1 VTGDIPQP
9 HLDTLSLTDTGTY
22 VYETVATLEYTG
34 QPVTR
39 EQIGRAAKLDDD
51 TLDAML
57 EDLTGRG
64 LLRQIGPADE
74 PAYEPADRG
83 WSMAPER
90 GQGM

>member
-1 VTGDIPQP
+1 
-9 HLDTLSLTDTGTY
+9 
-22 VYETVATLEYTG
+22 
-34 QPVTR
+34 
-39 EQIGRAAKLDDD
+39 
-51 TLDAML
+51 ML

>member
-1 VTGDIPQP
+1 VTPDGPQP

-39 EQIGRAAKLDDD
+39 RQIAQAAKLDDG

-57 EDLTGRG
+57 ADLTGRG
-64 LLRQIGPADE
+64 LLREVSSGGE
-74 PAYEPADRG
+74 LFYEPADRG